1 MNHGVLDY
9 VLSTP
14 DLVMLSRR
22 LFFCALVWSLS
33 FSAWAQVYTWTDE
46 NGKVH
51 YSDQRRVSHAE
62 AKVIDVGGMPPAPFI
77 DHQTP
82 ASYSGE
88 VFPLVLDRFY
98 YADAVSDE
106 SKALITYYFGGDCV
120 SPTSENF
127 NQLRVRY
134 PKVLRDDA
142 NLQAA
147 TYRQLRKS
155 SYGLLY
161 RAGHYSMPVVD
172 GAEIRVL
179 NAEIIDLKINAC
191 RTNLHAGATLGDLE
205 SAAVSSFDVLNAW
218 IEVKWQLADS
228 PNSEAISSWVTQGV
242 AATRLDRDLSLFS
255 AVEDAYLVALDQLQ
269 NNENWRE
276 AIHNPEEARHLIK
289 SNSVPEPSTVEAL
302 YKQKVQFAQA
312 LVELSPLQAMI
323 AEYYQVRGVMPL
335 SISALGVRR
344 QSMKSAVVDN
354 IAIAKPGT
362 LRADLAGTNEGVF
375 IEWVPELEHG
385 YTGIKWRCLSNA
397 ADAVLPDACE
407 VY

>member
-1 MNHGVLDY
+1 MGY
-9 VLSTP
+9 G
-14 DLVMLSRR
+14 LSRPDR
-22 LFFCALVWSLS
+22 LMSRCRFFFFLCLCGLGSLVQ
-33 FSAWAQVYTWTDE
+33 AQVYTWTDE

-62 AKVIDVGGMPPAPFI
+62 AKVIDVGGMPPAPFM
-77 DHQTP
+77 DHQIP

-172 GAEIRVL
+172 SAEIRVL

-205 SAAVSSFDVLNAW
+205 SAAVGSFDVLNAW
-218 IEVKWQLADS
+218 IKVKWQLADS
-228 PNSEAISSWVTQGV
+228 PNSEALHSWVTQGV
-242 AATRLDRDLSLFS
+242 AATRLDRDLSLFG

-269 NNENWRE
+269 NNESWRE
-276 AIHNPEEARHLIK
+276 AILNPEEIQHLIK
-289 SNSVPEPSTVEAL
+289 NDAAPEPSTVEGL
-302 YKQKVQFAQA
+302 YQKKAQLAQA
-312 LVELSPLQAMI
+312 FVEISPLRTMI
-323 AEYYQVRGVMPL
+323 AEYFQVRGVMPL

-344 QSMKSAVVDN
+344 QTMKSAVVDN
-354 IAIAKPGT
+354 VAIANPGT
-362 LRADLAGTNEGVF
+362 LRADLAGANEGVF
-375 IEWVPELEHG
+375 IELVPELEHG

-397 ADAVLPDACE
+397 GQALLPDACE